1 VQSGKE
7 RGDADVSTAFMGMS
21 RQAGRVAGSA
31 GGCCC
36 LKQRGSG
43 CLVVPRVDPAALFLR
58 TRLGLRASAASRIKT
73 LVLFSV
79 ALFIQSILL
88 LNYFLA
94 HSHTPACFSFVPTC

>member
-43 CLVVPRVDPAALFLR
+43 CLVVPRVDPAAQAV
-58 TRLGLRASAASRIKT
+58 GL
-73 LVLFSV
+73 
-79 ALFIQSILL
+79 SIELPYPGL
-88 LNYFLA
+88 SPL
-94 HSHTPACFSFVPTC
+94 HCF